1 MKSNVK
7 AQFHL
12 EFMLAVS
19 LSMVILLVFLIAIRG
34 SLEEKIE
41 QKHYLVIR
49 DYGLSLQ
56 KEFITAAQV
65 HNGYMR
71 HLTIPDSVS
80 NVEFGINNTENY
92 LYIYYD
98 NENSYYKKSMSFK
111 IPVVNGSLK
120 QGFNESNIIKKQNNT
135 IYILN

>member
-1 MKSNVK
+1 MKSNTK

-41 QKHYLVIR
+41 QKQYLVIR

-65 HNGYMR
+65 HDGYIR
-71 HLTIPDSVS
+71 RLIIPDSVS

-92 LYIYYD
+92 IHLYYD
-98 NENSYYKKSMSFK
+98 RENNNYKKSMSFK
-111 IPVVNGSLK
+111 IPHINGSLK
-120 QGFNESNIIKKQNNT
+120 QGFNETNIIKKQNNT
-135 IYILN
+135 IYVLN